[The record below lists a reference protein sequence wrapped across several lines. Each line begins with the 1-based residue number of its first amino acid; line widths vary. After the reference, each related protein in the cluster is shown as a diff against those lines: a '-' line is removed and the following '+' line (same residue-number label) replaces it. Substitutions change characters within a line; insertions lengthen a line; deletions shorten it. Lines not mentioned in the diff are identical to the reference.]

1 MIKGLNK
8 YELILLLTATA
19 VMLFVMLA
27 SFPLWTGETCWSAVT
42 WQMLHSGNYWH
53 PSIYWEPYYDKPLLS
68 YWLIIGFAKLFH
80 GLNTY
85 ILRLPSALAGI
96 VTVFCT
102 YKLGAKL
109 TDKKT
114 GLLAG
119 WLLITTYYFVFYSR
133 IAFADMLNMASIM
146 LAVLWFFCRK
156 DKAKFLDYFIFFA
169 ICFIGSLL
177 KGLLSLV
184 IPVLVILPIL
194 LWQQQWRKHLK
205 LSLLIAFVV
214 AAILYLIPFF
224 ISAHNMQHD
233 VGRANGLY
241 EVLRENIV
249 RYFHPFDHQKPIYAY
264 LIYLPVYT
272 LPWLLFLPNTIYSYC
287 KQYKTLSINEKWP
300 LMAALLIFVF
310 FSLSISKR
318 SYYILPVLPF
328 VMLSIA
334 MWMRHKLKPKIIT
347 ILIVIFFSLL
357 AAWFLVIQ
365 PIYYIKHNP
374 QKNFAYIIRTTATN
388 IAPWSKWQIREQNA
402 EDVIFYL
409 RPKQNVKKLI
419 LPKTYTQLPHQQ
431 IWMIEQKYAK
441 PLKQILPSDANSYT
455 ILTSSEYI
463 VIIWK

>member
-1 MIKGLNK
+1 MIKVLQKHGL
-8 YELILLLTATA
+8 LLLLTATA
-19 VMLFVMLA
+19 VMLFVMLS

-53 PSIYWEPYYDKPLLS
+53 PVIYWQPYYDKPLLS
-68 YWLIIGFAKLFH
+68 YWLIIVFAKLFH
-80 GLNTY
+80 GLNMYT
-85 ILRLPSALAGI
+85 LRLPSALAGL

-102 YKLGAKL
+102 YKLGTKI

-114 GLLAG
+114 GILAG

-133 IAFADMLNMASIM
+133 IAFADVLNMASIM
-146 LAVLWFFCRK
+146 LAVLWFFYRK

-177 KGLLSLV
+177 KGLIALV
-184 IPVLVILPIL
+184 IPVLVILPML
-194 LWQQQWRKHLK
+194 FWQQQWRKHLK
-205 LSLLIAFVV
+205 FSLLLAFVL
-214 AAILYLIPFF
+214 AATIYLIPFL
-224 ISAHNMQHD
+224 ISAYHMHHD

-264 LIYLPVYT
+264 LIYLPAYT
-272 LPWLLFLPNTIYSYC
+272 LPWFIFLPNTIYSYC
-287 KQYKTLSINEKWP
+287 KKFKTLSINEKWP

-318 SYYILPVLPF
+318 SYYILPILPF
-328 VMLSIA
+328 AMLAIA
-334 MWMRHKLKPKIIT
+334 MWMQNHIKPKVIAV
-347 ILIVIFFSLL
+347 LIAIFYSLL
-357 AAWFLVIQ
+357 ALWFLVIQ
-365 PIYYIKHNP
+365 PIYYINHHP
-374 QKNFAYIIRTTATN
+374 QKNFAQVILTTATK
-388 IAPWSKWQIREQNA
+388 IAPWSQWQIREQNA

-409 RPKQNVKKLI
+409 RPEQEVKKLV
-419 LPKTYTQLPHQQ
+419 LPKTFTQLPHKQ

-441 PLKQILPSDANSYT
+441 PLMQALPSQSNAYMV
-455 ILTSSEYI
+455 LTSPEYI